1 MNMATKNS
9 ERGEL
14 IATAEFGQFAGIE
27 DEEMET
33 EMKIAVNKPLT
44 GIPTKHSERV
54 FGERIEVYKKK
65 LGGHMNPQGE
75 MVAVKKKW
83 RMFQK
88 PLGAQESEIVGQPTR
103 VKPTAYYPDE
113 SENKPT
119 GELTPLQAVKNQ
131 LDNLASDVRSINSWV
146 KVALIFG
153 TIGVLGCIGW
163 FISLAK

>member
-1 MNMATKNS
+1 MATKNS

-14 IATAEFGQFAGIE
+14 IATVECGQFAGIE

-33 EMKIAVNKPLT
+33 EMKVAVNKPLT

-65 LGGHMNPQGE
+65 LGGHINPQGE
-75 MVAVKKKW
+75 MVAVNKKW
-83 RMFQK
+83 KMFQK

-103 VKPTAYYPDE
+103 YPVE
-113 SENKPT
+113 SENRPM

>member
-1 MNMATKNS
+1 MATKNS

-65 LGGHMNPQGE
+65 LGGHMNLQGE

-83 RMFQK
+83 KMLQK
-88 PLGAQESEIVGQPTR
+88 PLGTQESEIVGQPR
-103 VKPTAYYPDE
+103 KYPDE
-113 SENKPT
+113 SENRPI